1 MRDGWREQFRQKRFD
16 TIEWAWNQKGSIPA
30 FEDAANADVVEMY
43 EQLRETIRLGE
54 SIFPKGATE
63 ASMKGYH
70 SGWKETAGVFQTNKM
85 LRDGREVECEV
96 FVSKD
101 AAAGLKPAW
110 KRPMHW
116 AGFLVVGATTRLPL
130 GKKTPAVGQGSTG
143 AAQPCRAFAE
153 WSVEEVCEL
162 VRGIGF
168 TDAARVLAENH
179 VDGKTLCSAEFDCL
193 LTMDMSEG
201 GLGLTP
207 MQKVRLKREMEAATQ
222 R

>member
-1 MRDGWREQFRQKRFD
+1 M
-16 TIEWAWNQKGSIPA
+16 
-30 FEDAANADVVEMY
+30 
-43 EQLRETIRLGE
+43 GE

-101 AAAGLKPAW
+101 VAAGLKPAW

-116 AGFLVVGATTRLPL
+116 AGFLVVGATTRLPR
-130 GKKTPAVGQGSTG
+130 GKPR
-143 AAQPCRAFAE
+143 RAFAE
-153 WSVEEVCEL
+153 WSVEEVSEL

-168 TDAARVLAENH
+168 TDAARVLAENG
-179 VDGKTLCSAEFDCL
+179 VDGKTLCSPDFDCL
-193 LTMDMSEG
+193 LTMDVSEG
-201 GLGLTP
+201 GLGLKP
-207 MQKVRLKREMEAATQ
+207 MQKARLKREIEAARAGSFQ
-222 R
+222 

>member
-1 MRDGWREQFRQKRFD
+1 
-16 TIEWAWNQKGSIPA
+16 
-30 FEDAANADVVEMY
+30 
-43 EQLRETIRLGE
+43 
-54 SIFPKGATE
+54 
-63 ASMKGYH
+63 MKGYH

-179 VDGKTLCSAEFDCL
+179 VDGKTLCSADFDCL